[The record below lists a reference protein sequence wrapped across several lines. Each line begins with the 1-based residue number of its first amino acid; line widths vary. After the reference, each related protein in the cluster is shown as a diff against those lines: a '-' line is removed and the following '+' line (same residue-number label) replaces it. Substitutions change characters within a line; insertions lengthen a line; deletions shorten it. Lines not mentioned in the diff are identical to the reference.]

1 MEDRAMIE
9 CAAPADRDA
18 LAVILVRNGYTV
30 RVVKKKSPTGSRT
43 ISYVEYWKGGSAGEL
58 H

>member
-1 MEDRAMIE
+1 MEERTMIE

-43 ISYVEYWKGGSAGEL
+43 ISYVEYWKGGRRR
-58 H
+58 